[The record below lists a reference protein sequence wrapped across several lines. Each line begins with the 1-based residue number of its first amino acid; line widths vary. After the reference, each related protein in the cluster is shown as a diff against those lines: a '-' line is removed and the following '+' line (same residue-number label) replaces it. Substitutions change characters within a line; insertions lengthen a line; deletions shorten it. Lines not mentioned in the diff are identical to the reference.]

1 MSIPPANPPAA
12 PLHFTRDPAFL
23 DTYANHLR
31 LNIQMSDFT
40 LFFGVTD
47 ELGPGNP
54 VIRGNVAV
62 HLAPTTAKILLAELQ
77 AVVETYEK
85 VVAPI
90 PVPADLEAHVQA
102 IRPQLEAGLGQKL
115 QAKKPAK

>member
-1 MSIPPANPPAA
+1 MSQTPPSLPTA
-12 PLHFTRDPAFL
+12 PEFEREPAFL
-23 DTYANHLR
+23 DTYANQLR
-31 LNIQMSDFT
+31 INVSLSDVT
-40 LFFGVTD
+40 LVFGVNQD
-47 ELGPGNP
+47 LGHQNFA
-54 VIRGNVAV
+54 VRDKVAV

-77 AVVETYEK
+77 AVVEAYEK

-102 IRPQLEAGLGQKL
+102 IRPELEAGLGPRF